1 MLCVQGAQRFSCDG
15 CAIALHSQPL
25 HLCSHLQPSRMT
37 ARRSRVAAS
46 SGLWV
51 VLQLWLYAVG
61 SVHCA
66 ATLDTTEAWPSW
78 GGNLNNTRSASASA
92 LVNQQSVGNLS
103 VAWVE
108 PVLGAVSASPFVH
121 NNSVV
126 FPTWAGQLYA
136 LNSLTGEVQ
145 WQKPVGEYVL
155 SSLCE
160 RPSDGNVTDEVL
172 LTSVS
177 RTTPALAGP
186 DLIVIATSLPTIA
199 VGGLP
204 YVLGTTVDA
213 CPQHL
218 QYDSSNCSISH

>member
-1 MLCVQGAQRFSCDG
+1 
-15 CAIALHSQPL
+15 
-25 HLCSHLQPSRMT
+25 MT

-51 VLQLWLYAVG
+51 AFQLWLYAAG

-66 ATLDTTEAWPSW
+66 ATPDTDTEWPFW
-78 GGNLNNTRSASASA
+78 GGNLNNTRSTTASA

-103 VAWVE
+103 VAWVQC
-108 PVLGAVSASPFVH
+108 VLGAVSASPFVH

-126 FPTWAGQLYA
+126 FPTWAGQLYN
-136 LNSLTGEVQ
+136 LNSLTGQVL

-160 RPSDGNVTDEVL
+160 RPNDGNVTDELL

-204 YVLGTTVDA
+204 YILGATFGA
-213 CPQHL
+213 CQQQQHL
-218 QYDSSNCSISH
+218 PIKPTAAVCSDHALCRSNSQHWGTSVVHVSG